1 MPAASSG
8 PPGRKPER
16 VAPGPPQTTNSLL
29 FGLAPDG
36 VYRAR
41 PVTRPAG
48 ELLPHR
54 FTLTA
59 DNRRWRSV
67 FCGTFPGLPAGG
79 RYPPSHPVEPGLSSR
94 YPQFGTKHAPTKGN
108 RRSPGPLR
116 SAKSLHGKGQLAS
129 DHRAPPEKRLF
140 ERDTC
145 WHRMVIWR
153 PLADPEMLDSSC
165 HRCTMTFDNY

>member
-94 YPQFGTKHAPTKGN
+94 YGRFGTRCAELDGRS
-108 RRSPGPLR
+108 RRPLGPLR
-116 SAKSLHGKGQLAS
+116 FRIEMLHSRRGQAS
-129 DHRAPPEKRLF
+129 RVQDTPRRVTF
-140 ERDTC
+140 RTRQFRDC
-145 WHRMVIWR
+145 IVALRFLRFNPVPVHRMI
-153 PLADPEMLDSSC
+153 
-165 HRCTMTFDNY
+165 